1 MLKRINKLNAD
12 DPMTK
17 SIIEAIAA
25 EHSLQ
30 KKDIEQVLKN
40 LFFDTCSLEMLE
52 FYEKECGITEKAK
65 SEEDRRS
72 AVEARWKSEGK
83 CDIALLQM
91 VADSWQYGKT
101 TVDYK
106 SSKLI
111 VTFIEKGIPTDI
123 EGLKAA
129 LEETKP
135 AHIPIEY
142 IFTYN
147 TWADLKLK
155 TWGELKTGTWA
166 EAKVR

>member
-1 MLKRINKLNAD
+1 M
-12 DPMTK
+12 
-17 SIIEAIAA
+17 
-25 EHSLQ
+25 
-30 KKDIEQVLKN
+30 
-40 LFFDTCSLEMLE
+40 
-52 FYEKECGITEKAK
+52 
-65 SEEDRRS
+65 
-72 AVEARWKSEGK
+72 
-83 CDIALLQM
+83 QM

-101 TVDYK
+101 TVDYEN
-106 SSKLI
+106 SKLI
-111 VTFIEKGIPTDI
+111 VTFIDKGVPTDI

>member
-1 MLKRINKLNAD
+1 MIKRINKLNAD

-17 SIIEAIAA
+17 NIIEAIAA

-52 FYEKECGITEKAK
+52 FYEK
-65 SEEDRRS
+65 
-72 AVEARWKSEGK
+72 GK

-106 SSKLI
+106 NSKLI
-111 VTFIEKGIPTDI
+111 VTFIDKGVPTDI

>member
-1 MLKRINKLNAD
+1 
-12 DPMTK
+12 
-17 SIIEAIAA
+17 
-25 EHSLQ
+25 
-30 KKDIEQVLKN
+30 
-40 LFFDTCSLEMLE
+40 
-52 FYEKECGITEKAK
+52 
-65 SEEDRRS
+65 
-72 AVEARWKSEGK
+72 
-83 CDIALLQM
+83 M

-111 VTFIEKGIPTDI
+111 VTFIDKGIPTDI